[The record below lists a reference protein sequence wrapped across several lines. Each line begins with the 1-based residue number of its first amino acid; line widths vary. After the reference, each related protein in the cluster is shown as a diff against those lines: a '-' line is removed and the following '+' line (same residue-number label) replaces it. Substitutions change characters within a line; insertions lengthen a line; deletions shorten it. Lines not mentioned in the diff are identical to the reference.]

1 MASGIIYQKI
11 VAYLK
16 NAIED
21 GELKI
26 GDAIYSEN
34 LLCEKFNVSRTSVRK
49 AIRQMIDENLLMSRQ
64 GVGTFVKSNGHG
76 ILYNAVCMVNHYS
89 RVLRYDISDTYYMD
103 MLYGVEEEINRRNM
117 IFQMFSNILTGEQ
130 DIQEKMAQIK
140 VDGVI
145 VDGAYQNNGRQFD
158 FFRKL
163 TPHIVLLDG
172 NPGES
177 DMPVVAV
184 DSEPAFV
191 QLLTAAAGRGGTTI
205 YLHED
210 NSARTRCRLNAFR
223 KAVKKNGAK
232 QVVYANYAENITLD
246 NFCNIDHYYLIC
258 HALEKVLTTVGDC
271 RTLIADS
278 DHAAVKALNFLKHK
292 GLSVPEDI
300 AISGFGGMN
309 FSTMVEP
316 HLTTIFVDPRQ
327 MASAA
332 TEFLLDH
339 INGDSSEMQKMVP
352 GRLLRRTSF

>member
-1 MASGIIYQKI
+1 MASGTIYKKI

-21 GELKI
+21 GGLKI

-34 LLCEKFNVSRTSVRK
+34 LLCEKFKVSRTSVRK
-49 AIRQMIDENLLMSRQ
+49 AIRQMIDENLLVSRQ

-76 ILYNAVCMVNHYS
+76 ILYNAVCMVNHHS
-89 RVLRYDISDTYYMD
+89 RILRYDISDTYYMD
-103 MLYGVEEEINRRNM
+103 MLYGVEEEVNRRNM
-117 IFQMFSNILTGEQ
+117 NFQMFSNVLRGEA
-130 DIQEKMAQIK
+130 DIQEKMAHVK
-140 VDGVI
+140 VDGAL
-145 VDGAYQNNGRQFD
+145 VDGVYQNSGPLD

-163 TPHIVLLDG
+163 TPHIILLDG

-177 DMPVVAV
+177 DVPVVAV

-191 QLLTAAAGRGGTTI
+191 QLLTAAAGRGGSTI
-205 YLHED
+205 YLYED

-223 KAVKKNGAK
+223 KAVKKTGAK
-232 QVVYANYAENITLD
+232 QVAYVNYAENITPD
-246 NFCNIDHYYLIC
+246 NFSNIDHYYLIC
-258 HALEKVLTTVGDC
+258 HSLEKVLSAPGDC

-292 GLSVPEDI
+292 GLSVPDDI

-316 HLTTIFVDPRQ
+316 HLTTASVDPRQ
-327 MASAA
+327 MASTAV
-332 TEFLLDH
+332 EFLLDH

-352 GRLLRRTSF
+352 CRLLRRASF

>member
-1 MASGIIYQKI
+1 MASGTIYKKI
-11 VAYLK
+11 VAHLK
-16 NAIED
+16 NAIEN

-49 AIRQMIDENLLMSRQ
+49 AIRQMVDENLLVSRQ

-89 RVLRYDISDTYYMD
+89 RLLRYDISDTFYMD

-117 IFQMFSNILTGEQ
+117 NFQMFSNLLRNEADIL
-130 DIQEKMAQIK
+130 EKMAHVK

-145 VDGAYQNNGRQFD
+145 VDGVYQNSGQFD

-172 NPGES
+172 NPEES
-177 DMPVVAV
+177 DAPVVAV

-191 QLLTAAAGRGGTTI
+191 QLLNAAAGRGGTTI

-223 KAVKKNGAK
+223 KAVRKTGAK
-232 QVVYANYAENITLD
+232 QVVYANYAENITPD
-246 NFCNIDHYYLIC
+246 NFKNIDHYYLIC
-258 HALEKVLTTVGDC
+258 HALEKALGATGDC

-278 DHAAVKALNFLKHK
+278 NHAAVKALNFLKRK

-300 AISGFGGMN
+300 AVSGFGGMN

-316 HLTTIFVDPRQ
+316 HLTTVFVDPRQ
-327 MASAA
+327 MAAA
-332 TEFLLDH
+332 AAQFLLDH
-339 INGDSSEMQKMVP
+339 INGDSSEMRKMVP
-352 GRLLRRTSF
+352 GRLLRRASF